1 MTWRDILEIGLKDD
15 ASHRKDNLPMSEV
28 CGPETSTG
36 PGRSPV
42 IEPTQQG
49 CGTPAERSTSVRVTP
64 DRRLSSKDRRL
75 SSTDRRRLTVD
86 RRQSVAPTLSGPE
99 QAAVE
104 TAATGEGMPERA
116 SGRAVS
122 PTT

>member
-15 ASHRKDNLPMSEV
+15 ASHRKDNLPESEV
-28 CGPETSTG
+28 CGPKTSTG
-36 PGRSPV
+36 PGRSPA
-42 IEPTQQG
+42 IEPMPQG
-49 CGTPAERSTSVRVTP
+49 CSTPPERSTPVHVTP
-64 DRRLSSKDRRL
+64 DRRLST
-75 SSTDRRRLTVD
+75 TDRRRLTVD
-86 RRQSVAPTLSGPE
+86 RRQGVAPTLSGPE

-104 TAATGEGMPERA
+104 TAATGEGMPARA